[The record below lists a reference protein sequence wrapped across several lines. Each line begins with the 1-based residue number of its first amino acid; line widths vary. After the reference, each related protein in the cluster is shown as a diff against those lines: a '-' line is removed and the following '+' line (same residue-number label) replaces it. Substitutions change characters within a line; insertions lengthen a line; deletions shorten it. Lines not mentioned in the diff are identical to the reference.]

1 MKNKTKTDK
10 QKQNT
15 TRNETIKQNKNKNSE
30 TNKRVSRP
38 CHIAP
43 PPASLQFYPKHVVSF
58 VNQKMLVY
66 YADQLDDAL

>member
-43 PPASLQFYPKHVVSF
+43 PPRQLAVLPQTRRFLCQPENASL
-58 VNQKMLVY
+58 LC
-66 YADQLDDAL
+66 